1 MEKKKSQNMKN
12 YDFEEGFIFTE
23 KNQIGKTIVVLSGKG
38 GVGKSTVA
46 VNLASSLAGQGFS
59 VGLLDIDLHGPS
71 IPTMLNLKAKNAETI
86 GKKLVPV
93 NFAGIKV
100 MSVGFL
106 LRKKDDALIWRGPM
120 KAGVIEQFVNEVAWG
135 RLDYLIID
143 SPPGTGDEP
152 LSVCQAIKDPFAA
165 IIVTTPQEVAAA
177 DVRKSINFCK
187 QLGIN
192 VLGIVEN
199 MSGFICPGCGEKVD
213 IFSSG
218 GGARLAE
225 QFKLNFLGSIPI
237 DLNIGK
243 SGDSGNMFV
252 YDYAKTD
259 SGKAFSVVMDQI
271 VELSRESSNFAVAG
285 NSAGQA

>member
-143 SPPGTGDEP
+143 SPPGTG
-152 LSVCQAIKDPFAA
+152 
-165 IIVTTPQEVAAA
+165 
-177 DVRKSINFCK
+177 
-187 QLGIN
+187 
-192 VLGIVEN
+192 
-199 MSGFICPGCGEKVD
+199 
-213 IFSSG
+213 
-218 GGARLAE
+218 
-225 QFKLNFLGSIPI
+225 
-237 DLNIGK
+237 
-243 SGDSGNMFV
+243 
-252 YDYAKTD
+252 TD
-259 SGKAFSVVMDQI
+259 
-271 VELSRESSNFAVAG
+271 
-285 NSAGQA
+285 